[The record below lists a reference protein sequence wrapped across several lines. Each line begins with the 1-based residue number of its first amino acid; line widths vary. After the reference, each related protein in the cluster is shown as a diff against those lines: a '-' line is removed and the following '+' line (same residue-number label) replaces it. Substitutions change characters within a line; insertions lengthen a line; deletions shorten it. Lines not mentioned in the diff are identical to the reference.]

1 MSASQATSNEVGLSY
16 MFPTRRGVPP
26 FRCRGTFVLCRVAK
40 CRLEEC
46 SSFLCKRVP
55 YYRGTLPLSSH
66 LVHFAPRCL
75 LVQAASTGRL
85 SHLCPELY
93 SLLSVVVDRCRL

>member
-1 MSASQATSNEVGLSY
+1 MFAFQATSNDVGSSC
-16 MFPTRRGVPP
+16 MFLTRRGVPP
-26 FRCRGTFVLCRVAK
+26 FHCRGTFVLCCVVK

-75 LVQAASTGRL
+75 LVQAASTGCL
-85 SHLCPELY
+85 SHLCLELY
-93 SLLSVVVDRCRL
+93 SLLSVVV